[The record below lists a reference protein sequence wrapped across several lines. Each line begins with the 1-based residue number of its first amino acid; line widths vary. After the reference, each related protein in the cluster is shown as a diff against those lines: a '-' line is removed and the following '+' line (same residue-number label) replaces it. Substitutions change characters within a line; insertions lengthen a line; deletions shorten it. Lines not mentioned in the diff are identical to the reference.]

1 MLWSRVSFPRLRLQI
16 IFFSA
21 PVWGKK
27 YRLRLRK
34 TACTGTNFAHFE
46 KSYFNIKKT
55 FYKPRFYPQN
65 GKPLK
70 TKTKNI
76 GSGSRSNLRSAPAP
90 AKKPRVR
97 LRNTE
102 YNTKWLDNF
111 GNNQIHSYGFGAL
124 KPETKLLRN
133 YGSATLM
140 FMLNTV

>member
-1 MLWSRVSFPRLRLQI
+1 MEPSQFSPA
-16 IFFSA
+16 SA
-21 PVWGKK
+21 PDYFFFGSGLGKK
-27 YRLRLRK
+27 ISAPAPNNSLYRYK
-34 TACTGTNFAHFE
+34 FCPFC
-46 KSYFNIKKT
+46 KT

-111 GNNQIHSYGFGAL
+111 GNNQKHSYGFGAL